1 MLDGWTHS
9 DIILVCVIFWY
20 SCFLSSKIP
29 NQRLNVNLVD
39 TMYEISR
46 LDILYPLSFLLILLL
61 NLTPTK
67 QLRFNTC
74 LLKSQWFCHLF
85 MAVHGPSYRWIFVI
99 VLVTHRNNLICHNFV
114 WFIWWRMSLDEK
126 IQGYAFSSSS
136 C

>member
-9 DIILVCVIFWY
+9 DIILVRVIFWY

-29 NQRLNVNLVD
+29 NQRLNVNLGD

-46 LDILYPLSFLLILLL
+46 LDILYPLLFLLILLL

-74 LLKSQWFCHLF
+74 LLKTIVILPF
-85 MAVHGPSYRWIFVI
+85 VHGPSYMWIFVI
-99 VLVTHRNNLICHNFV
+99 TLVTHRNKLICYNFV
-114 WFIWWRMSLDEK
+114 WPTWWRMSLHEK
-126 IQGYAFSSSS
+126 ILGYAFSSSS
-136 C
+136 H